1 MRSFTRIAVALSY
14 LCASTVMAHPHVR
27 VAYQVDPVLD
37 ASGIRSLQVNWQL
50 DAMTSAQIRENVDLN
65 KNGVLDP
72 DELQAFAD
80 GNHDLMKPSQFYL
93 SLEQVDNPTPVP
105 FEVTN
110 YRATDA
116 GFGFQGGVHISFT
129 VNLPASSP
137 YSDLKVRFFDPTW
150 YMAMQP
156 RPGSGVATSNT
167 ACHSELLSETRDTTL
182 QGQQVLQFLFVQCA
196 KGIEVRPTAQIFPA
210 TELANGDAL

>member
-72 DELQAFAD
+72 DELQAFAQTNQSLMQHYQYFLTIEEAQSGKPLNFQVKDFVARD
-80 GNHDLMKPSQFYL
+80 GG
-93 SLEQVDNPTPVP
+93 
-105 FEVTN
+105 
-110 YRATDA
+110 R
-116 GFGFQGGVHISFT
+116 GFQGGVFLEFT
-129 VNLPASSP
+129 VQLTADKPL
-137 YSDLKVRFFDPTW
+137 DQVKLQMQDPTW
-150 YMAMQP
+150 YIGFQP
-156 RPGSGVATSNT
+156 RLG
-167 ACHSELLSETRDTTL
+167 
-182 QGQQVLQFLFVQCA
+182 QVLSSEACASDFTREKRLTVSQGEQEFQRIHVQCA
-196 KGIEVRPTAQIFPA
+196 LGSAARPEAQVSPTIGSI
-210 TELANGDAL
+210 NGDNS